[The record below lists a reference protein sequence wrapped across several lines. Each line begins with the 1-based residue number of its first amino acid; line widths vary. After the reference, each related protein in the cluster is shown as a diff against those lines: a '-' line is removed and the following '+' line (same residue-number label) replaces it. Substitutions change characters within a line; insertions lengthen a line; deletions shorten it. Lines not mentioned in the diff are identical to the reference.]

1 MKSFE
6 HDDLLECPILH
17 SIYPRKLTALEALKK
32 SLLDNAFNGEL

>member
-17 SIYPRKLTALEALKK
+17 SIDQRNLAAQRLGPFPSTDEAYP
-32 SLLDNAFNGEL
+32 